1 MNKIIMEVIDMA
13 DVKEVKD
20 EVYGRSNFYDLAREI
35 LKEIVFYAT
44 GFGWTTASGE
54 AEEIQILFPYV
65 EKTQEES
72 SKAYID
78 SLKFSIRAQIRYR
91 HCVTKT
97 FNSIKDFS
105 WSLEVS
111 DNKEFFILT
120 VFKM

>member
-1 MNKIIMEVIDMA
+1 MFDL
-13 DVKEVKD
+13 KD
-20 EVYGRSNFYDLAREI
+20 FNGTLVTEPYSVNSFDELERQI
-35 LKEIVFYAT
+35 LKEIIFYAS

>member
-1 MNKIIMEVIDMA
+1 MA
-13 DVKEVKD
+13 DVKEVKG
-20 EVYGRSNFYDLAREI
+20 EVYGRSNLYDLSREI

-72 SKAYID
+72 SKGYID
-78 SLKFSIRAQIRYR
+78 SLKFLIRAQIRYR

-105 WSLEVS
+105 WSLEEVA
-111 DNKEFFILT
+111 DNKDFFVLI